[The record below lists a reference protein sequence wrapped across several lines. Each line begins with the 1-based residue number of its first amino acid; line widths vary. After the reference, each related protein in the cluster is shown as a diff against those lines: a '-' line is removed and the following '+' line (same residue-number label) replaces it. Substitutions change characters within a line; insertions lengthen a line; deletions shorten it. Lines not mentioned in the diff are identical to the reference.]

1 MNVST
6 WNAKMNDS
14 ELDFDVAD
22 MVTLDD
28 AVSMVEWQE
37 SLVVDD
43 IDWEEVVL
51 GHGEFEEVL

>member
-14 ELDFDVAD
+14 ELDFNLIDK
-22 MVTLDD
+22 MTLDD

-37 SLVVDD
+37 SLV
-43 IDWEEVVL
+43 IDEEEWEDVVFEEEV
-51 GHGEFEEVL
+51 

>member
-14 ELDFDVAD
+14 ELDFDVVD
-22 MVTLDD
+22 KMTLED

-37 SLVVDD
+37 SLEWEDACED
-43 IDWEEVVL
+43 IMEEI
-51 GHGEFEEVL
+51 

>member
-14 ELDFDVAD
+14 ELDFDIAD
-22 MVTLDD
+22 TMTLDD

-37 SLVVDD
+37 SLVLDD
-43 IDWEEVVL
+43 IEWEETL
-51 GHGEFEEVL
+51 MDGLEETE

>member
-14 ELDFDVAD
+14 ELDFDLID
-22 MVTLDD
+22 KMTLDD

-37 SLVVDD
+37 SLEWEAMLVDML
-43 IDWEEVVL
+43 EEV
-51 GHGEFEEVL
+51 E

>member
-14 ELDFDVAD
+14 EIDFDIAD
-22 MVTLDD
+22 TMTLDD

-43 IDWEEVVL
+43 IDWEDVEV
-51 GHGEFEEVL
+51 EVEDVE

>member
-22 MVTLDD
+22 IMTLDD

-37 SLVVDD
+37 SLVLDD
-43 IDWEEVVL
+43 IDWEESLMDVL
-51 GHGEFEEVL
+51 EDAE

>member
-14 ELDFDVAD
+14 ELDFDVVD
-22 MVTLDD
+22 TMTLDD

-37 SLVVDD
+37 SLEWEATLVDML
-43 IDWEEVVL
+43 EEV
-51 GHGEFEEVL
+51 E

>member
-14 ELDFDVAD
+14 ELDFDATD

-28 AVSMVEWQE
+28 AVSMVEFQE
-37 SLVVDD
+37 SLEWEATLVDML
-43 IDWEEVVL
+43 EEV
-51 GHGEFEEVL
+51 E

>member
-14 ELDFDVAD
+14 ELDFDLVD
-22 MVTLDD
+22 KMTLDD

-37 SLVVDD
+37 SLEWEATLNDML
-43 IDWEEVVL
+43 EEV
-51 GHGEFEEVL
+51 E

>member
-14 ELDFDVAD
+14 ELDFDLID
-22 MVTLDD
+22 KMTLDD

-37 SLVVDD
+37 SLVIDEE
-43 IDWEEVVL
+43 DWEEVV
-51 GHGEFEEVL
+51 FEEEV

>member
-14 ELDFDVAD
+14 ELDFDVID

-28 AVSMVEWQE
+28 AVSMVEFQE
-37 SLVVDD
+37 SLEWEATLVDML
-43 IDWEEVVL
+43 EEV
-51 GHGEFEEVL
+51 E

>member
-14 ELDFDVAD
+14 ELDFDIAD
-22 MVTLDD
+22 VMTLDD

-37 SLVVDD
+37 SLVVDE
-43 IDWEEVVL
+43 IDWEEVV
-51 GHGEFEEVL
+51 FEEGVE

>member
-14 ELDFDVAD
+14 ELDFDVTD

-28 AVSMVEWQE
+28 AVSMVEFQE
-37 SLVVDD
+37 SLEWEATLVDML
-43 IDWEEVVL
+43 EEV
-51 GHGEFEEVL
+51 E

>member
-22 MVTLDD
+22 IMTLDD

-37 SLVVDD
+37 SLVLDD
-43 IDWEEVVL
+43 IEWEESLMDVL
-51 GHGEFEEVL
+51 EDAE

>member
-6 WNAKMNDS
+6 WNAKMNNS
-14 ELDFDVAD
+14 ELDFDLID
-22 MVTLDD
+22 KMTLDD

-43 IDWEEVVL
+43 IEWEE
-51 GHGEFEEVL
+51 EDQ